1 MIKNNTSVC
10 AQCADGGDF
19 CVVGV
24 DVSKKHLDAH
34 ELPGGRSKRFP
45 NTRAGIRSLRA
56 WVCPRV
62 RWVVYE
68 STGSYHLPM
77 EDAMAG
83 ELPLSRQNPSR
94 PRHFAKAL
102 GMESKTDR
110 TDALALAKLG
120 RTLADELERTEPRS
134 DWEKEVS
141 ELCVARRAEV
151 KAKSVLKCRLEH
163 AGLALVRR
171 EIKRDIKGGERLI
184 ARYDAELERL
194 AARDAEFSRRVELL
208 VSINGIRE
216 PTAIVLLSEMP
227 ELGTLTSRQAAS
239 LAGLAPVAND
249 SGERRGKRSIRGG
262 RKRARTALYM
272 SAMSAVRWNPSLRE
286 AHIARKARGMAA
298 KASLIAVMRKLV
310 VIANAVLRD
319 GQPFRD
325 GHVPRMPS
333 AA

>member
-1 MIKNNTSVC
+1 MTKNNTSDC

-34 ELPGGRSKRFP
+34 ELPSGRSKRFK
-45 NTRAGIRSLRA
+45 NSKAGIRALRR

-83 ELPLSRQNPSR
+83 DLPLSRQNPKR
-94 PRHFAKAL
+94 VKHFAKAV
-102 GMESKTDR
+102 GMEAKTDR
-110 TDALALAKLG
+110 VDALALARMG
-120 RTLADELERTEPRS
+120 RTLADGLERTAPRS
-134 DWEKEVS
+134 EWEKKVHG
-141 ELCVARRAEV
+141 LCVARRAEA

-163 AGLALVRR
+163 TELALVRR
-171 EIKRDIKGGERLI
+171 EIKRDIERKKRLI

-194 AARDAEFSRRVELL
+194 AAENPEFSRKVGLL
-208 VSINGIRE
+208 TSIKGVRA
-216 PTAIVLLSEMP
+216 PTAIALLSEMP

-239 LAGLAPVAND
+239 LAGLAPVACD
-249 SGERRGKRSIRGG
+249 SGERRGQRSVKNG

-272 SAMSAVRWNPSLRE
+272 SAMSAVRWVPSLRE
-286 AHIARKARGMAA
+286 AHNARTERGMKK

-310 VIANAVLRD
+310 VIANAILRD
-319 GQPFRD
+319 GEPFRD
-325 GHVPRMPS
+325 GHVCRAPS